1 VLVFGIR
8 NATERGPEADADT
21 RLRLFARPRQV
32 CVFERELSRGDSELG
47 VTVEALEP
55 FWRENFFRRPIRN
68 FTGAMRIEWRCIE
81 TGDARNAAA
90 FGADAVPELLST
102 NADAGDRSEAS
113 DNGATLHCCSST
125 YAFMQRNVLFATG

>member
-1 VLVFGIR
+1 MLQFLDHERPSAFADDEPIALRVERATRDRRIAFPLAHRLDNRERPEGER
-8 NATERGPEADADT
+8 TERCFGTA
-21 RLRLFARPRQV
+21 
-32 CVFERELSRGDSELG
+32 CHH
-47 VTVEALEP
+47 
-55 FWRENFFRRPIRN
+55 